1 MTEREM
7 KALFLSLVKI
17 YFGGAEV
24 IWGRAKTVH
33 PKHPLVTL
41 IAGPLARNYLPVTLD
56 AGGIPINC
64 YPTKVTVQIDLFT
77 KGAALSD
84 DAGATGAAGAT
95 GVTAAR
101 ENTAVDDMMDFLN
114 FIGSQYVTDWCYKKD
129 MAILENG
136 PVRDLTQII
145 NDTSW
150 DYRAMAELDVYFT
163 QNAVGY
169 TGTDH
174 ELGVE
179 YDTDGNPKPPS
190 EDFKETPSGGRTP
203 ELADEFTGWY
213 EQVETTDEGDNNQ

>member
-7 KALFLSLVKI
+7 KALFLTLVKT
-17 YFGGAEV
+17 YFGSAEV
-24 IWGRAKTVH
+24 IWGRSKVVH
-33 PKHPLVTL
+33 PKHPMVSLM
-41 IAGPLARNYLPVTLD
+41 AGPLVRNYLPITLD
-56 AGGIPINC
+56 ADGIPINC
-64 YPTKVTVQIDLFT
+64 YPTKVTIQVDLFT
-77 KGAALSD
+77 RGAQRQD
-84 DAGATGAAGAT
+84 VT
-95 GVTAAR
+95 GVAVASAN
-101 ENTAVDDMMDFLN
+101 ENTSVNDMMDFLN
-114 FIGSQYVTDWCYKKD
+114 FIGSAYTSDWCYEHD
-129 MAILENG
+129 MSILENG

-150 DYRAMAELDVYFT
+150 DYRAMTELDVYFT

-179 YDTDGNPKPPS
+179 YDPDGNPKPPG
-190 EDFKETPSGGRTP
+190 EGFDETPSGGRTP

>member
-7 KALFLSLVKI
+7 KALFLSLVKT
-17 YFGGAEV
+17 YFGKADV
-24 IWGRAKTVH
+24 IWGRSKIVH
-33 PKHPLVTL
+33 PVHPVVCLM
-41 IAGPLARNYLPVTLD
+41 AGPLVRNYLPVTLQAD
-56 AGGIPINC
+56 GIPINC

-77 KGAALSD
+77 KGAMLSD
-84 DAGATGAAGAT
+84 DD

-114 FIGSQYVTDWCYKKD
+114 FIGSAYTSDWCYEHD
-129 MAILENG
+129 MSILENG
-136 PVRDLTQII
+136 PVRDLTQLI

-150 DYRAMAELDVYFT
+150 DYRAMTELDVYFT

-179 YDTDGNPKPPS
+179 FGPDGRPKPPG
-190 EDFKETPSGGRTP
+190 EGFEETPSGGRTP
-203 ELADEFTGWY
+203 ELADQFTGWY
-213 EQVETTDEGDNNQ
+213 EQVETTDEGDK